1 MYSKQF
7 YFFSILLIWS
17 MLHIGCQNNPF
28 ASSGDANKLEKEND
42 TLKQIIADYERQKKF
57 DTDLIVEKT
66 KIIDKNQDYIRS
78 LEDSVKKIARR
89 WESTKT
95 ATFTD
100 KTSVNELMTQINR
113 LLGNNDTLALRLID
127 DMKGS
132 QNSMQVVSI
141 LVKNM
146 KDMKDQIIDL
156 ENKIVE
162 LNKTVKGLE
171 YEKKVAVD
179 KMNQAISEKQ
189 KALEDLIRIQEDK
202 KGKEEQLA
210 TAYFVCDTKKNLL
223 AKEIIEQKGLTGK
236 TITKKKIVNSDF
248 QKFNYLTNNILVISH
263 EELNVQKIELIPS
276 KPLGIFSLYTKDG
289 RTYLEIKDREL
300 FWSADKYLVI
310 MFK

>member
-78 LEDSVKKIARR
+78 LEDSVKKIANR
-89 WESTKT
+89 WENTKT
-95 ATFTD
+95 ATVTD
-100 KTSVNELMTQINR
+100 KSSVNELMTQINR

-146 KDMKDQIIDL
+146 KDMKNQIIEL

-210 TAYFVCDTKKNLL
+210 TAYFVFDTKKNLL
-223 AKEIIEQKGLTGK
+223 AKEIIVQKGLTGK

-263 EELNVQKIELIPS
+263 EELNVQKIELIPA
-276 KPLGIFSLYTKDG
+276 KPLGLFSLYTKDG

-310 MFK
+310 MLK